1 MVDTGAIDDAAEN
14 FVNIFIEA
22 FENLFVI
29 IAGKI
34 GDFLGNFISGD
45 LTSNT
50 PALLALTLVMIATG
64 GVLAY
69 KISRG

>member
-1 MVDTGAIDDAAEN
+1 MVDTNVIDDMLDTFIDAILDAFTGIAEY
-14 FVNIFIEA
+14 FIEA
-22 FENLFVI
+22 I
-29 IAGKI
+29 
-34 GDFLGNFISGD
+34 GNFAGNFMEGD

-50 PALLALTLVMIATG
+50 PALLALTLVLITTG

>member
-14 FVNIFIEA
+14 FVNIIIEA
-22 FENLFVI
+22 FETLFVI
-29 IAGKI
+29 FAERI
-34 GDFLGNFISGD
+34 GGFLGNFVSGD
-45 LTSNT
+45 LTSNS
-50 PALLALTLVMIATG
+50 PALLALTFVMIITG

>member
-1 MVDTGAIDDAAEN
+1 MVDTGSIDDAADN
-14 FVNIFIEA
+14 FVNIIIEA
-22 FENLFVI
+22 FENLFGMF
-29 IAGKI
+29 AEKI